1 MSSPVSQGPDTKNL
15 MFAILA
21 ATAIM
26 FSWQYFYER
35 PRMAALQAQQKME
48 MAKKAVDAPA
58 APKAAVADSALDAT
72 DGAPRIRITTPSLHG
87 SISLVGARFDDLT
100 LAQYHEQ
107 RDKTS
112 PEVKMFTRASAADAY
127 FIELGMLANDGV
139 AMPNAATR
147 WQSSDSELT
156 VEKPIT
162 LTWNN
167 GAGLTFTRKI
177 SVDEHFMFTI
187 TDSVKN
193 NGSAAV
199 KLYPYGLVSRNYA
212 DISKHTIM
220 MHEGPLGVM
229 NEVLQDVA
237 YKTLRDDGPQK
248 FEATKGW
255 LGIADQYWLA
265 AVIPESSAVFDA
277 QYKQFKRGDI
287 DAYQADM
294 RGLPMDVPVGQD
306 ATHTVRVFAGAK
318 VMKHLDAYRLRYN
331 IPLFDRAVDFGTL
344 YFIARP
350 IFSLLSFFQGLVGN
364 FGVAILLLTCV
375 IKGLLFPLASKS
387 MTAMARMKQLTPKMT
402 EIRERYKDDKMKMNQ
417 EVMAMYKR
425 EKVNPAAGCLPIL
438 LQIPVFFALY
448 RVLFVT
454 IEMRHAPFF
463 GWIQDLSA
471 IDPTN
476 IFTLFG
482 LIPWNTPSF
491 LHLCVW
497 PIVMCITM
505 VIQQRLNPKPAD
517 PIQAAMMNYMPYIF
531 LFMFASF
538 PAGLVIYWAWNNVL
552 TILQQLYINSRLEK
566 KGLMEKK
573 ETKADKKEGKKGK

>member
-1 MSSPVSQGPDTKNL
+1 
-15 MFAILA
+15 MFAIIA

-26 FSWQYFYER
+26 FGWQYFYER
-35 PRMAALQAQQKME
+35 PRMAALQAQQELE
-48 MAKKAVDAPA
+48 MAQKVAQAPVAVAPA
-58 APKAAVADSALDAT
+58 PVDTALDAT
-72 DGAPRIRITTPSLHG
+72 EAAPRIRINTPSLHG

-100 LAQYHEQ
+100 LANYHEKL
-107 RDKTS
+107 DKTS

-139 AMPNAATR
+139 ATPTATTR
-147 WQSSDSELT
+147 WQSTDSELT
-156 VEKPIT
+156 VDKPIT

-177 SVDEHFMFTI
+177 AVDEHFMFTI

-193 NGSAAV
+193 HGSAAV

-248 FEATKGW
+248 FEGTKGW

-265 AVIPESSAVFDA
+265 AVIPEAGAMFDA
-277 QYKQFKRGDI
+277 QYKKFKRGEI

-294 RGLPMDVPVGQD
+294 RGTALDVAVGQD
-306 ATHTVRVFAGAK
+306 ATTTVRVFAGAK
-318 VMKHLDAYRLRYN
+318 VMKQLDAYRLQYN

-344 YFIARP
+344 YFLARP
-350 IFSLLSFFQGLVGN
+350 IFGLLSFFQGLVGN
-364 FGVAILLLTCV
+364 FGIAILLLTVV
-375 IKGLLFPLASKS
+375 IKGMLFPLASKS
-387 MTAMARMKQLTPKMT
+387 MTAMARMKLLTPKMT
-402 EIRERYKDDKMKMNQ
+402 ELRERYKDDKMRMNQ
-417 EVMAMYKR
+417 EIMALYKR

-438 LQIPVFFALY
+438 IQIPVFFALY

-463 GWIQDLSA
+463 GWIHDLSA

-482 LIPWNTPSF
+482 LMPWATPSF
-491 LHLCVW
+491 LHLGVW

-517 PIQAAMMNYMPYIF
+517 PIQAAMMNWMPYIF

-538 PAGLVIYWAWNNVL
+538 PAGLVIYWAWNNTL
-552 TILQQLYINSRLEK
+552 TIFQQLHINKRLEK
-566 KGLMEKK
+566 KGLVEKK
-573 ETKADKKEGKKGK
+573 ESKKAK